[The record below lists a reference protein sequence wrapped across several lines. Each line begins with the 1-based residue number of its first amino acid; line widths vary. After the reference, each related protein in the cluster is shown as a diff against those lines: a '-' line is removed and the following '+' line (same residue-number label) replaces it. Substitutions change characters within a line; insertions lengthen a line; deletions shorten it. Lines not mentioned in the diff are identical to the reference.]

1 MESIWDRA
9 NPQLRDLAVYQPGKP
24 IEETARELGCEP
36 SEIIKLASN
45 ENPLGPSPKAIEAM
59 RDAIENAHLY
69 PDGGAFYLR
78 NAIAQKLNVTP
89 DHILLGNGSNEII
102 ELLAH
107 AFLERGDAIVT
118 SEHAFVAY
126 KIIARVFGAQTIEA
140 PSRDYGHDLDAIL
153 DAITDRSE
161 LIFIVNPNNPT
172 GTLLSADAIEHF
184 MTRVP
189 PAVVVVFDEAYYE
202 FVDRMPDTL
211 RYVRDGRNVVTL
223 RTFSKIHGL
232 ASLRVGYGIAPP
244 ELIEVMH
251 KTRQPFNVSGVGQV
265 AALAALADEEHQR
278 ETKRLVDEG
287 RAFFEKEF
295 RAMKLSFVP
304 SAANFVLVKV
314 GDGLAVFRALLQRKV
329 IVRAMKGYNLPEW
342 IRITI
347 GTMDQNR
354 KCITALRQVLACS
367 TGILPAD
374 CASHELPRLCVESP
388 TSVRTTLHRPH
399 KPLHR
404 QGPSVAPDRE
414 SCPQ

>member
-1 MESIWDRA
+1 VESIWDRA

-211 RYVRDGRNVVTL
+211 RYVHDGRNVVTL

-278 ETKRLVDEG
+278 ETKKLVDEG

-304 SAANFVLVKV
+304 SAANFVPVKV

-347 GTMDQNR
+347 GTLDQNQ
-354 KCITALRQVLACS
+354 KCITALRQVL
-367 TGILPAD
+367 GL
-374 CASHELPRLCVESP
+374 
-388 TSVRTTLHRPH
+388 
-399 KPLHR
+399 
-404 QGPSVAPDRE
+404 
-414 SCPQ
+414 

>member
-1 MESIWDRA
+1 M
-9 NPQLRDLAVYQPGKP
+9 
-24 IEETARELGCEP
+24 P
-36 SEIIKLASN
+36 SSV
-45 ENPLGPSPKAIEAM
+45 PSPTAA
-59 RDAIENAHLY
+59 
-69 PDGGAFYLR
+69 
-78 NAIAQKLNVTP
+78 
-89 DHILLGNGSNEII
+89 
-102 ELLAH
+102 
-107 AFLERGDAIVT
+107 
-118 SEHAFVAY
+118 
-126 KIIARVFGAQTIEA
+126 
-140 PSRDYGHDLDAIL
+140 
-153 DAITDRSE
+153 E

-189 PAVVVVFDEAYYE
+189 PTVVVVFDEAYYE

-347 GTMDQNR
+347 GTMDQNQ
-354 KCITALRQVLACS
+354 KCITALRQVL
-367 TGILPAD
+367 GL
-374 CASHELPRLCVESP
+374 
-388 TSVRTTLHRPH
+388 
-399 KPLHR
+399 
-404 QGPSVAPDRE
+404 
-414 SCPQ
+414 